1 MSFHASEKSFDPLL
15 LLSLSFIHDGTRS
28 SLVGCDTFRVLTEPI
43 NLFLSPPWKREFLLV
58 KRPMKA
64 ANVRSSYS
72 SLFLSFLTL
81 FPLFDEVCFASVPLV
96 YTRRFQRIVED
107 WFERVRSSMIFESVY
122 FNNWVGLSFF
132 LIRWNK
138 KKGRIRLD
146 LSRGRRRT
154 IFLFEEGMETEKVEE
169 IVRGKWRQSN
179 DRETITRGFKDGPK
193 VLKSFGFRE
202 NFRDGQK
209 PRKLGLTHSK
219 LSRFAALPRLSSFPV
234 PITVRITFGNNFKLH
249 VCPDLDQS
257 FRQTCHAPLRNVS
270 TGQNSIPKE
279 EEEEERGGENV
290 FDCEKPASRA
300 FTLRFL
306 LYFAVVKRHFLYLK
320 YSFSKN

>member
-1 MSFHASEKSFDPLL
+1 MFWRASSLQQTAISEDGWVVPLPSPSRKRDNLVRRSMSFHASEKSFDPLL

-132 LIRWNK
+132 IRWNK

-146 LSRGRRRT
+146 LSRGWRRT
-154 IFLFEEGMETEKVEE
+154 IFLFEEGMETEKVKE
-169 IVRGKWRQSN
+169 IVREKWRQSN
-179 DRETITRGFKDGPK
+179 GKRLHGDSRTG
-193 VLKSFGFRE
+193 
-202 NFRDGQK
+202 
-209 PRKLGLTHSK
+209 RK
-219 LSRFAALPRLSSFPV
+219 F
-234 PITVRITFGNNFKLH
+234 
-249 VCPDLDQS
+249 
-257 FRQTCHAPLRNVS
+257 
-270 TGQNSIPKE
+270 
-279 EEEEERGGENV
+279 
-290 FDCEKPASRA
+290 
-300 FTLRFL
+300 
-306 LYFAVVKRHFLYLK
+306 
-320 YSFSKN
+320 